1 MKRVKN
7 KHDQIQSEP
16 NPTKPKK
23 GHKSPENN
31 SALPKNL
38 VKGERDAKD
47 SKNRLIDIEKRL
59 RKQNEVLAKIA
70 KSRFMEKGDLKN
82 ALREI
87 VEASAK
93 TLGVDRVNVWLY
105 NYDRSK
111 IYCIDHFEM
120 SSNQHTKGLEL
131 DSADYPSYFEA
142 LEKERIIAA
151 HDAHTDPK
159 TKEFSKTYLLPNRIS
174 SLLDAPVWK
183 GGKMIGLVC
192 HEHIGPPRTWTSEDQ
207 SFAASIAD
215 FISLAFESRDRKQI
229 EAELEKS
236 HSLLIATLE
245 STADGILVVDT
256 EGKIVRFNRKFVEMW
271 NIPDSKIESKDDNE
285 ALEYVLKQL
294 KEPERFVLKVR
305 ELYDQPESES
315 YDLLEFKDGR
325 YFERYSKP
333 QVIGK
338 NIIGRVWSF
347 RDVTNRKR
355 AEQALRESE
364 ERYRTL
370 VERTY
375 DLISEANTEG
385 RFLYLSANHK
395 EILGYEP
402 EELEGKNI
410 FENIHPDDTEPAKR
424 EFQRIMETFSSGQVE
439 FRIKHRN
446 GEWRWIESSGKPL
459 KTANGEVR
467 AVIASRDIT
476 EKKIAEEALK
486 ESLSLLSRKNRYE
499 TIIGSVT
506 RSVHQSI
513 DFQEVLENAVESMS
527 SNIAGAENVGI
538 WLVEGNDAV
547 LKAYRGFP
555 DWFVERLSRIPY
567 PKGVTWKTISE
578 DKPLYS
584 ANAEKDKIIGPAGI
598 ELGTKSYLSMPIHY
612 GGGTVG
618 VINISS
624 IKESAFDKEELNLL
638 EIISQQLEVAINN
651 AKQAEALLESDRALR
666 ESLDQLSKKNR
677 YETIISMVTRSVHQS
692 TNLHDVMD
700 NAVLSISENID
711 RADSVAIYIVEGE
724 EAVLKAQRGYSDW
737 YIQRVGKI
745 PYPKGYAWKVIMD
758 ERYRYC
764 ADVDQ
769 DNVIGPA
776 GREFGIKSYLSM
788 PILYEGKTIGV
799 ININSLQKDAFDEDE
814 LKLLEIVREQI
825 TVALNN
831 ARQKG
836 ALEEALSEVESL
848 KGRLVDEIESI
859 QGGFES
865 GHIFKDVKGKSMLLQ
880 RSLFKV
886 YQYASSDSVL
896 LIQGETGTGKELIAR
911 SVHEISP
918 RSRRPFISVN
928 CEELQKETIELELF
942 GHEARGSVT
951 GALSIRIG
959 QFEMANNG
967 TIYLEEIGALPLEL
981 QDRLPRIIHEGVFTR
996 SANNRPIKVN
1006 VRIIASSKI
1015 DVGELL
1021 QDGKLGEELYN
1032 QINSFRITIP
1042 PLRDRKEDIPLL
1054 SKHLID
1060 KHAHK
1065 LGKQIDSMLNEV
1077 VEYLQTYD
1085 WPGNVS
1091 ELDRLLERAIY
1102 RSKGST
1108 LELNDLIDPI
1118 VK

>member
-1 MKRVKN
+1 M
-7 KHDQIQSEP
+7 QSEP
-16 NPTKPKK
+16 NPTERTRSKPSLSHSMSYKK
-23 GHKSPENN
+23 LVEGKST
-31 SALPKNL
+31 AQ
-38 VKGERDAKD
+38 A
-47 SKNRLIDIEKRL
+47 SKNRLTDMEKRL
-59 RKQNEVLAKIA
+59 RKQNEVLVDIA
-70 KSRFMEKGDLKN
+70 KSRFMEAGDLDN
-82 ALREI
+82 ALMQI
-87 VEASAK
+87 TEASAK

-105 NYDRSK
+105 NDDRSK
-111 IYCIDHFEM
+111 ICCIDNYEM
-120 SSNQHTKGLEL
+120 SSNRHTKGLEL
-131 DSADYPSYFEA
+131 ASAEYPSYFEA

-151 HDAHTDPK
+151 HDAHTDPR
-159 TKEFSKTYLLPNRIS
+159 TKEFSQTYLLPNRIS

-192 HEHIGPPRTWTSEDQ
+192 HEQVGPARTWSNEDQ
-207 SFAASIAD
+207 NFAASIAD

-229 EAELEKS
+229 EAELEES

-245 STADGILVVDT
+245 STADGILVVDR
-256 EGKIVRFNRKFVEMW
+256 EGKIIRFNNRFVDMW
-271 NIPDSKIESKDDNE
+271 NMPVSIIESKDDNR
-285 ALEYVLKQL
+285 ALKYVLKQL
-294 KEPERFVLKVR
+294 REPERFISKVK
-305 ELYDQPESES
+305 ELYYHPESES
-315 YDLLEFKDGR
+315 YDLLEFRDGR

-333 QVIGK
+333 QVIGR

-347 RDVTNRKR
+347 RDVTNHKR

-370 VERTY
+370 VEHTY
-375 DLISEANTEG
+375 DLISEAGIDG

-402 EELEGKNI
+402 EELEGKDI
-410 FENIHPDDTEPAKR
+410 FENIHPDDSETVKR
-424 EFQRIMETFSSGQVE
+424 EFKRIMETFSSGHVE
-439 FRIKHRN
+439 FRIRHKN
-446 GEWRWIESSGKPL
+446 GEWRWVESSGKPL
-459 KTANGEVR
+459 KTSDGEVR

-476 EKKIAEEALK
+476 AKKIAEEALK

-527 SNIAGAENVGI
+527 GNIAGAENVGI
-538 WLVEGNDAV
+538 WLVEGKDAV

-555 DWFVERLSRIPY
+555 IWFVERLSRIPY
-567 PKGVTWKTISE
+567 PKGVTWKTIKE

-584 ANAEKDKIIGPAGI
+584 ANTEKDKVMGPAGI

-612 GGGTVG
+612 GGKTVG
-618 VINISS
+618 VININSL
-624 IKESAFDKEELNLL
+624 KENAFDKEELNLL
-638 EIISQQLEVAINN
+638 EIISQQIEVAINN
-651 AKQAEALLESDRALR
+651 AKQAQALLESDRALR

-677 YETIISMVTRSVHQS
+677 YETIISTVTRSVHQS
-692 TNLHDVMD
+692 TNLEDVMD
-700 NAVLSISENID
+700 NAVQSISENID

-724 EAVLKAQRGYSDW
+724 EAVLKAQMGYSDW
-737 YIQRVGKI
+737 YIQRVGRI

-764 ADVDQ
+764 PDVDQ
-769 DNVIGPA
+769 DAVIGPA

-836 ALEEALSEVESL
+836 AMEEALSEVERL
-848 KGRLVDEIESI
+848 KGRLLHESENI

-865 GHIFKDVKGKSMLLQ
+865 SQIFKNVKGKSMLLQ
-880 RSLFKV
+880 KALFKV
-886 YQYASSDSVL
+886 YQYASSDSVI

-918 RSRRPFISVN
+918 RSQRSFISVN
-928 CEELQKETIELELF
+928 CEKLPKETIELELF
-942 GHEARGSVT
+942 GHEARGSAT
-951 GALSIRIG
+951 GVLSIRIG
-959 QFEMANNG
+959 RLEMASNG
-967 TIYLEEIGALPLEL
+967 TIYLEEIGAVPLEL
-981 QDRLPRIIHEGVFTR
+981 QYRLLRIIQEGVFTR
-996 SANNRPIKVN
+996 STNNRLIKVN
-1006 VRIIASSKI
+1006 VRLIASSKI
-1015 DVGELL
+1015 DAHELL
-1021 QDGKLGEELYN
+1021 QEGKLSEELYN
-1032 QINSFRITIP
+1032 QINSFQVTIP

-1054 SKHLID
+1054 SKHFID
-1060 KHAHK
+1060 KHGYK
-1065 LGKQIDSMLNEV
+1065 LGKKIDSVSHEV
-1077 VEYLQTYD
+1077 VEYLQAYD

-1091 ELDRLLERAIY
+1091 ELDRLLEQAMY

-1108 LELNDLIDPI
+1108 LELHDLTDLI

>member
-7 KHDQIQSEP
+7 KQPQIQSEP
-16 NPTKPKK
+16 NPTKRIRSEPSENYSMPNKK
-23 GHKSPENN
+23 
-31 SALPKNL
+31 L
-38 VKGERDAKD
+38 VEGKGKAKD
-47 SKNRLIDIEKRL
+47 SKYKLIDIEKRL
-59 RKQNEVLAKIA
+59 RKRNEVLVNIA
-70 KSRFMEKGDLKN
+70 KSRFMEAGDLDN
-82 ALREI
+82 ALMQI
-87 VEASAK
+87 TEASAK

-105 NYDRSK
+105 NDDRAK
-111 IYCIDHFEM
+111 ICCIDHYEM
-120 SSNQHTKGLEL
+120 RSNQHTKGLEL
-131 DSADYPSYFEA
+131 ASADYPSYFDA

-151 HDAHTDPK
+151 HDAHTDPR

-192 HEHIGPPRTWTSEDQ
+192 HEHVGPVRTWTNEDQ
-207 SFAASIAD
+207 NFAASIAD

-229 EAELEKS
+229 EAELEES

-245 STADGILVVDT
+245 STADGILVVDR
-256 EGKIVRFNRKFVEMW
+256 EGRIVRFNKKFVDMW
-271 NIPDSKIESKDDNE
+271 NIPDSIIESKDDNE
-285 ALEYVLKQL
+285 AVEYVLKQL
-294 KEPERFVLKVR
+294 KEPEGFILKVK

-315 YDLLEFKDGR
+315 YDVLEFKDGR

-333 QVIGK
+333 QKIGK
-338 NIIGRVWSF
+338 DIIGRVWSF
-347 RDVTNRKR
+347 RDVTHRKR

-370 VERTY
+370 VEHTY
-375 DLISEANTEG
+375 DLISEAGIDG
-385 RFLYLSANHK
+385 RFLYLSDNHK

-402 EELEGKNI
+402 EELEGKDI
-410 FENIHPDDTEPAKR
+410 FENIHPEDSETVKR
-424 EFQRIMETFSSGQVE
+424 EFKRIMETFSSGHVE
-439 FRIKHRN
+439 FRIRHKN

-459 KTANGEVR
+459 KTAEAEIR

-527 SNIAGAENVGI
+527 KNITGAGIVGI
-538 WLVEGNDAV
+538 WLVEGKDAV

-555 DWFVERLSRIPY
+555 GWFVERLSRIPY
-567 PKGVTWKTISE
+567 PKGVTWKSITE
-578 DKPLYS
+578 DRPLYS
-584 ANAEKDKIIGPAGI
+584 SNTKKDKVIGPAGI

-612 GGGTVG
+612 GGKTVG
-618 VINISS
+618 VININSL
-624 IKESAFDKEELNLL
+624 KENAFDKEELNLL
-638 EIISQQLEVAINN
+638 EIISQQIEVAIKN
-651 AKQAEALLESDRALR
+651 AKQAEALLESDMALR
-666 ESLDQLSKKNR
+666 ESLDQLTKKNR
-677 YETIISMVTRSVHQS
+677 YETIISTVTRSVHQS
-692 TNLHDVMD
+692 TNLKEVMD
-700 NAVLSISENID
+700 NAVQSISENID

-737 YIQRVGKI
+737 YIQRVGRI

-764 ADVDQ
+764 ADVDA
-769 DNVIGPA
+769 DTVIGPA

-836 ALEEALSEVESL
+836 ALEEAHSEVERL
-848 KGRLVDEIESI
+848 KYRLLEESENI
-859 QGGFES
+859 HSGFES
-865 GHIFKDVKGKSMLLQ
+865 THIFKEVKGKSMLMQ

-886 YQYASSDSVL
+886 YQYASSDSVI

-911 SVHEISP
+911 SVHEISS
-918 RSRRPFISVN
+918 RSRRPFIMVN
-928 CEELQKETIELELF
+928 CDELPKETMELELF
-942 GHEARGSVT
+942 GHEAKGSVT

-959 QFEMANNG
+959 RFEMADKG
-967 TIYLEEIGALPLEL
+967 TIYLEEIGAIPLEL
-981 QDRLPRIIHEGVFTR
+981 QYRLIRIVQEGVFTR
-996 SANNRPIKVN
+996 STNNRPIKVD
-1006 VRIIASSKI
+1006 VRVIASSKI
-1015 DVGELL
+1015 DLGELV
-1021 QDGKLGEELYN
+1021 QEGKFGEQLYS
-1032 QINSFRITIP
+1032 QINSFQVTIP

-1054 SKHLID
+1054 SRHFID
-1060 KHAHK
+1060 KHGCK
-1065 LGKQIDSMLNEV
+1065 LGKKIDSVSEGA
-1077 VEYLQTYD
+1077 VEYLQAYD

-1091 ELDRLLERAIY
+1091 ELDKLIEQAIS
-1102 RSKGST
+1102 RSKGSA
-1108 LELNDLIDPI
+1108 LELPDLIDLI
-1118 VK
+1118 MT

>member
-7 KHDQIQSEP
+7 KQNQIASEP
-16 NPTKPKK
+16 NSTKRIGSKP
-23 GHKSPENN
+23 SENY
-31 SALPKNL
+31 STSSKNL
-38 VKGERDAKD
+38 IKGKRKVKD

-59 RKQNEVLAKIA
+59 RKQNEVLVKIA
-70 KSRFMEKGDLKN
+70 KSRFMERGDLKN

-87 VEASAK
+87 IEASAK

-111 IYCIDHFEM
+111 IYCIDHYEM
-120 SSNQHTKGLEL
+120 SSNQHSKGLEL
-131 DSADYPSYFEA
+131 ASADYPSYFEA

-159 TKEFSKTYLLPNRIS
+159 TKEFSQTYLLPNRIG

-192 HEHIGPPRTWTSEDQ
+192 HEHVGPARTWTNEDQ
-207 SFAASIAD
+207 AFAASIAD

-229 EAELEKS
+229 EAELEES

-245 STADGILVVDT
+245 STADGILVVDR
-256 EGKIVRFNRKFVEMW
+256 EGKIIRFNRKFVDMW
-271 NIPDSKIESKDDNE
+271 NIPDSITESKDDNR
-285 ALEYVLKQL
+285 ALEFVLKQL
-294 KEPERFVLKVR
+294 KEPERFVSKVK

-315 YDLLEFKDGR
+315 YDLLEFKDRR

-333 QVIGK
+333 QVIGN

-347 RDVTNRKR
+347 RDVTNQKR

-370 VERTY
+370 VEHTY
-375 DLISEANTEG
+375 DLISEAGIDG

-410 FENIHPDDTEPAKR
+410 FENIHPDDIEPVKR
-424 EFQRIMETFSSGQVE
+424 EFQRIMKTFASGHVE
-439 FRIKHRN
+439 FRIKHKN
-446 GEWRWIESSGKPL
+446 GQWRWIESSGKPF
-459 KTANGEVR
+459 KTSDGEVR

-499 TIIGSVT
+499 TIVGFVT

-527 SNIAGAENVGI
+527 RNIAGAENVGI
-538 WLVEGNDAV
+538 WLVEGKDAV

-555 DWFVERLSRIPY
+555 VWFVERLSRIPY

-612 GGGTVG
+612 GGKTVG

-624 IKESAFDKEELNLL
+624 VKENAFDKEELNLL

-666 ESLDQLSKKNR
+666 ESLEQLSKKNR
-677 YETIISMVTRSVHQS
+677 YETIISTVTRSVHQS
-692 TNLHDVMD
+692 TNLEDVMD
-700 NAVLSISENID
+700 NAVQSISENIGG
-711 RADSVAIYIVEGE
+711 ADSVAIYIVEGE

-737 YIQRVGKI
+737 YMQRVGRI

-769 DNVIGPA
+769 DTVIGPA

-799 ININSLQKDAFDEDE
+799 INVNSLQKDAFDEDE

-836 ALEEALSEVESL
+836 ALEEALSEVERL
-848 KGRLVDEIESI
+848 KDRLVDESENIH
-859 QGGFES
+859 GGFES
-865 GHIFKDVKGKSMLLQ
+865 SRIFKDVKGKSMSLQ

-896 LIQGETGTGKELIAR
+896 LIQGEVGTGKELVAR

-918 RSRRPFISVN
+918 RRQRPFISVN
-928 CEELQKETIELELF
+928 CEELSKEAIELELF
-942 GHEARGSVT
+942 GHEARGSAT

-959 QFEMANNG
+959 RFEMANNG
-967 TIYLEEIGALPLEL
+967 TIYLEEIGAIPLEL
-981 QDRLPRIIHEGVFTR
+981 QYSLARIFQEGVFSR
-996 SANNRPIKVN
+996 SSNNRLIKVN
-1006 VRIIASSKI
+1006 VRVIASSKI
-1015 DVGELL
+1015 DVGELF
-1021 QDGKLGEELYN
+1021 QEGKLGEELYN
-1032 QINSFRITIP
+1032 QINSFQVTIP

-1054 SKHLID
+1054 SKHFID
-1060 KHAHK
+1060 KHGYK
-1065 LGKQIDSMLNEV
+1065 LEKKIDSIPHEV
-1077 VEYLQTYD
+1077 VEYLQAHD

-1091 ELDRLLERAIY
+1091 ELDRLLEQAIY
-1102 RSKGST
+1102 RSKGTT
-1108 LELNDLIDPI
+1108 LELHDLADLV